1 MLPHIVAFFQPCSF
15 GLAISVFACRVLFV
29 LIYSVPARTIHP
41 RFVLAHSVQ
50 HFLCV
55 PFLLAFPVQFSYQF
69 LLRSFLSSIFPQS
82 QSQSLSLSL
91 SVSAYLSQ
99 PLSLSLSVSLSLSL
113 PCTIFPVQSK
123 PRGHSI
129 YIFPFSLC
137 LKDTRF
143 DLFHSVQARGLL
155 SPIFAVQ
162 TLPHGF
168 LSPISSSVSAS
179 QPSQSDLLCSD
190 PASRFHLFYFLFC
203 PCLTASSVR
212 FCRLV
217 YAFQRYYPSCFPC
230 RHGLTPAPD
239 WHRFST
245 VANAYGNSW
254 AGRCI
259 VS

>member
-41 RFVLAHSVQ
+41 RFVLANSVQ

-55 PFLLAFPVQFSYQF
+55 PFLLAFQVQFPIGSCLAVSLVLF
-69 LLRSFLSSIFPQS
+69 SL
-82 QSQSLSLSL
+82 QSQSLCLSG
-91 SVSAYLSQ
+91 
-99 PLSLSLSVSLSLSL
+99 L
-113 PCTIFPVQSK
+113 PCTIFSVQSK
-123 PRGHSI
+123 PLGHSF
-129 YIFPFSLC
+129 YVFQFSLC
-137 LKDTRF
+137 HKATKF
-143 DLFHSVQARGLL
+143 DFFRSVQA
-155 SPIFAVQ
+155 
-162 TLPHGF
+162 
-168 LSPISSSVSAS
+168 
-179 QPSQSDLLCSD
+179 
-190 PASRFHLFYFLFC
+190 SRFPLFYFLFC
-203 PCLTASSVR
+203 SCLTVSSVR

-254 AGRCI
+254 AERCI
-259 VS
+259 VF

>member
-55 PFLLAFPVQFSYQF
+55 PFLLAFQVQFSNRF
-69 LLRSFLSSIFPQS
+69 LPRSFLSSIFPS
-82 QSQSLSLSL
+82 VSVSQSLCLSG
-91 SVSAYLSQ
+91 
-99 PLSLSLSVSLSLSL
+99 L
-113 PCTIFPVQSK
+113 PCTIFSVQSK
-123 PRGHSI
+123 PLGHSF
-129 YIFPFSLC
+129 YVFQFSLC
-137 LKDTRF
+137 HKATKF
-143 DLFHSVQARGLL
+143 DFFRSVQA
-155 SPIFAVQ
+155 
-162 TLPHGF
+162 
-168 LSPISSSVSAS
+168 
-179 QPSQSDLLCSD
+179 
-190 PASRFHLFYFLFC
+190 SRFPLFYFLFC
-203 PCLTASSVR
+203 SCLTVSSVR

-217 YAFQRYYPSCFPC
+217 YAFQRYYQSCFPC

>member
-55 PFLLAFPVQFSYQF
+55 PFLLAFQVQFSNRF
-69 LLRSFLSSIFPQS
+69 LPRSFLSSIFPSVSVS
-82 QSQSLSLSL
+82 QSHCLSG
-91 SVSAYLSQ
+91 
-99 PLSLSLSVSLSLSL
+99 L
-113 PCTIFPVQSK
+113 PCTIFSVQSK
-123 PRGHSI
+123 PLGHSF
-129 YIFPFSLC
+129 YVFQFSLC
-137 LKDTRF
+137 HKATKF
-143 DLFHSVQARGLL
+143 DFFRSVQA
-155 SPIFAVQ
+155 
-162 TLPHGF
+162 
-168 LSPISSSVSAS
+168 
-179 QPSQSDLLCSD
+179 
-190 PASRFHLFYFLFC
+190 SRFPLFYFLFC
-203 PCLTASSVR
+203 SCLTVSSVR

-217 YAFQRYYPSCFPC
+217 YAFQRYYQSCFPC

>member
-55 PFLLAFPVQFSYQF
+55 PFLLAFQVQFSNRF
-69 LLRSFLSSIFPQS
+69 LPRSFLSSIFPS
-82 QSQSLSLSL
+82 VSVSQSLCLSG
-91 SVSAYLSQ
+91 
-99 PLSLSLSVSLSLSL
+99 L
-113 PCTIFPVQSK
+113 PCTIFSVQSK
-123 PRGHSI
+123 PLGHSF
-129 YIFPFSLC
+129 YVFQFSLC
-137 LKDTRF
+137 HKATKF
-143 DLFHSVQARGLL
+143 DFFRSVQA
-155 SPIFAVQ
+155 
-162 TLPHGF
+162 
-168 LSPISSSVSAS
+168 
-179 QPSQSDLLCSD
+179 
-190 PASRFHLFYFLFC
+190 SRFPLFYFLFC
-203 PCLTASSVR
+203 SCLTVSSVR

>member
-50 HFLCV
+50 HYSVRSLSR
-55 PFLLAFPVQFSYQF
+55 LQIQFSYQF
-69 LLRSFLSSIFPQS
+69 LLRSFLSSIF
-82 QSQSLSLSL
+82 L
-91 SVSAYLSQ
+91 SVSV
-99 PLSLSLSVSLSLSL
+99 SVSLPLWPSLYDFLSSVQASRSLLLCISVQSMPQGHQVRFFPFSPSFAVPSVLFSLLSL
-113 PCTIFPVQSK
+113 P
-123 PRGHSI
+123 HS
-129 YIFPFSLC
+129 
-137 LKDTRF
+137 
-143 DLFHSVQARGLL
+143 
-155 SPIFAVQ
+155 
-162 TLPHGF
+162 
-168 LSPISSSVSAS
+168 
-179 QPSQSDLLCSD
+179 
-190 PASRFHLFYFLFC
+190 
-203 PCLTASSVR
+203 SSVR

>member
-1 MLPHIVAFFQPCSF
+1 MAFFQPCSF

-41 RFVLAHSVQ
+41 RFVLANSVQ

-55 PFLLAFPVQFSYQF
+55 PFLLAFQVQFSNRF
-69 LLRSFLSSIFPQS
+69 LPRSFLSSIFPS
-82 QSQSLSLSL
+82 VSVSQSLCLSG
-91 SVSAYLSQ
+91 
-99 PLSLSLSVSLSLSL
+99 L
-113 PCTIFPVQSK
+113 PCTIFSVQSK
-123 PRGHSI
+123 PRGHSF
-129 YIFPFSLC
+129 YVFQFSLC
-137 LKDTRF
+137 HKATKF
-143 DLFHSVQARGLL
+143 DFFRSVQA
-155 SPIFAVQ
+155 
-162 TLPHGF
+162 
-168 LSPISSSVSAS
+168 
-179 QPSQSDLLCSD
+179 
-190 PASRFHLFYFLFC
+190 SRFPLFYFLFC
-203 PCLTASSVR
+203 SCLTVSSVR

>member
-50 HFLCV
+50 HYSVRSLSR
-55 PFLLAFPVQFSYQF
+55 LQIQFSNRF
-69 LLRSFLSSIFPQS
+69 LPRSFLSSIFPS
-82 QSQSLSLSL
+82 VSVSQSLCLSG
-91 SVSAYLSQ
+91 
-99 PLSLSLSVSLSLSL
+99 L
-113 PCTIFPVQSK
+113 PCTIFSVQSK
-123 PRGHSI
+123 PLGHSF
-129 YIFPFSLC
+129 YVFQFSLC
-137 LKDTRF
+137 HKATKF
-143 DLFHSVQARGLL
+143 DFFRSVQA
-155 SPIFAVQ
+155 
-162 TLPHGF
+162 
-168 LSPISSSVSAS
+168 
-179 QPSQSDLLCSD
+179 
-190 PASRFHLFYFLFC
+190 SRFPLFYFLFC
-203 PCLTASSVR
+203 SCLTVSSVR

-254 AGRCI
+254 AERCI
-259 VS
+259 VF

>member
-1 MLPHIVAFFQPCSF
+1 MAFFQPCSF

-50 HFLCV
+50 HYSVRSLSR
-55 PFLLAFPVQFSYQF
+55 LQIQFSNRF
-69 LLRSFLSSIFPQS
+69 LPRSFLSSIFPS
-82 QSQSLSLSL
+82 VSVSQSLCLSG
-91 SVSAYLSQ
+91 
-99 PLSLSLSVSLSLSL
+99 L
-113 PCTIFPVQSK
+113 PCTIFSVQSK
-123 PRGHSI
+123 PLGHSF
-129 YIFPFSLC
+129 YVFQFSLC
-137 LKDTRF
+137 HKATKF
-143 DLFHSVQARGLL
+143 DFFRSVQA
-155 SPIFAVQ
+155 
-162 TLPHGF
+162 
-168 LSPISSSVSAS
+168 
-179 QPSQSDLLCSD
+179 
-190 PASRFHLFYFLFC
+190 SRFPLFYFLFC
-203 PCLTASSVR
+203 SCLTVSSVR

-259 VS
+259 VF

>member
-55 PFLLAFPVQFSYQF
+55 PFLLAFQVQFSNRF
-69 LLRSFLSSIFPQS
+69 LPRSFLSSIFPS
-82 QSQSLSLSL
+82 VSVSQSLCLSG
-91 SVSAYLSQ
+91 
-99 PLSLSLSVSLSLSL
+99 L
-113 PCTIFPVQSK
+113 PCTIFSVQSK
-123 PRGHSI
+123 PLGHSF
-129 YIFPFSLC
+129 YVFQFSLC
-137 LKDTRF
+137 HKATKF
-143 DLFHSVQARGLL
+143 DFFRSVQA
-155 SPIFAVQ
+155 
-162 TLPHGF
+162 
-168 LSPISSSVSAS
+168 
-179 QPSQSDLLCSD
+179 
-190 PASRFHLFYFLFC
+190 SRFPLFYFLFC
-203 PCLTASSVR
+203 SCLTVSSVR

-217 YAFQRYYPSCFPC
+217 YAFQRYYQSCFPC

-239 WHRFST
+239 WYRFRI

>member
-1 MLPHIVAFFQPCSF
+1 MAFFQPCSF

-50 HFLCV
+50 HYSVRSLSRLQIQFYNRFL
-55 PFLLAFPVQFSYQF
+55 P
-69 LLRSFLSSIFPQS
+69 RSFLSSIFPS
-82 QSQSLSLSL
+82 VSVSQSLCLSG
-91 SVSAYLSQ
+91 
-99 PLSLSLSVSLSLSL
+99 L
-113 PCTIFPVQSK
+113 PCTIFSVQSK
-123 PRGHSI
+123 PLGHSF
-129 YIFPFSLC
+129 YVFQFSLC
-137 LKDTRF
+137 RKATKF
-143 DLFHSVQARGLL
+143 DFFRSVQA
-155 SPIFAVQ
+155 
-162 TLPHGF
+162 
-168 LSPISSSVSAS
+168 
-179 QPSQSDLLCSD
+179 
-190 PASRFHLFYFLFC
+190 SRFPLFYFLFC
-203 PCLTASSVR
+203 SCLTVSSVR

>member
-41 RFVLAHSVQ
+41 RFVLANSVQ

-55 PFLLAFPVQFSYQF
+55 PFLLAFQVQFSNRF
-69 LLRSFLSSIFPQS
+69 LPRSFLSSIFPS
-82 QSQSLSLSL
+82 VSVSQSLCLSG
-91 SVSAYLSQ
+91 
-99 PLSLSLSVSLSLSL
+99 L
-113 PCTIFPVQSK
+113 PCTIFSVQSK
-123 PRGHSI
+123 PLGHSF
-129 YIFPFSLC
+129 YVFQFSLC
-137 LKDTRF
+137 HKATKF
-143 DLFHSVQARGLL
+143 DFFRSVQA
-155 SPIFAVQ
+155 
-162 TLPHGF
+162 
-168 LSPISSSVSAS
+168 
-179 QPSQSDLLCSD
+179 
-190 PASRFHLFYFLFC
+190 SRFPLFYFLFC
-203 PCLTASSVR
+203 SCLTVSSVR

-254 AGRCI
+254 AERCI
-259 VS
+259 VF

>member
-55 PFLLAFPVQFSYQF
+55 PFLLAFQVQFSNRF
-69 LLRSFLSSIFPQS
+69 LPRSFLSSIFPS
-82 QSQSLSLSL
+82 VSVSQSLCLSG
-91 SVSAYLSQ
+91 
-99 PLSLSLSVSLSLSL
+99 L
-113 PCTIFPVQSK
+113 PCTIFSVQSK
-123 PRGHSI
+123 PLGHSF
-129 YIFPFSLC
+129 YVFQFSLC
-137 LKDTRF
+137 HKATKF
-143 DLFHSVQARGLL
+143 DFFRSVQA
-155 SPIFAVQ
+155 
-162 TLPHGF
+162 
-168 LSPISSSVSAS
+168 
-179 QPSQSDLLCSD
+179 
-190 PASRFHLFYFLFC
+190 SRFPLFYFLFC
-203 PCLTASSVR
+203 SCLTVSSVR

-254 AGRCI
+254 AERCI
-259 VS
+259 VF

>member
-41 RFVLAHSVQ
+41 RFVLANSVQ

-55 PFLLAFPVQFSYQF
+55 PFLLAFQVQFSNRF
-69 LLRSFLSSIFPQS
+69 LPRSFLSSIFPS
-82 QSQSLSLSL
+82 VSVSQSLCLSG
-91 SVSAYLSQ
+91 
-99 PLSLSLSVSLSLSL
+99 L
-113 PCTIFPVQSK
+113 PCTIFSVQSK
-123 PRGHSI
+123 PLGHSF
-129 YIFPFSLC
+129 YVFQFSLC
-137 LKDTRF
+137 HKATKF
-143 DLFHSVQARGLL
+143 DFFRSVQA
-155 SPIFAVQ
+155 
-162 TLPHGF
+162 
-168 LSPISSSVSAS
+168 
-179 QPSQSDLLCSD
+179 
-190 PASRFHLFYFLFC
+190 SRFPLFYFLFC
-203 PCLTASSVR
+203 SCLTVSSVR

-259 VS
+259 VF

>member
-55 PFLLAFPVQFSYQF
+55 PFLLAFQVQFSNRF
-69 LLRSFLSSIFPQS
+69 LPRSFLSSIFPS
-82 QSQSLSLSL
+82 VSVSQSLCLSG
-91 SVSAYLSQ
+91 
-99 PLSLSLSVSLSLSL
+99 L
-113 PCTIFPVQSK
+113 PCTIFSVQSK
-123 PRGHSI
+123 PLGHSF
-129 YIFPFSLC
+129 YVFQFSLC
-137 LKDTRF
+137 HKATKF
-143 DLFHSVQARGLL
+143 DFFRSVQA
-155 SPIFAVQ
+155 
-162 TLPHGF
+162 
-168 LSPISSSVSAS
+168 
-179 QPSQSDLLCSD
+179 
-190 PASRFHLFYFLFC
+190 SRFPLFYFLFC

>member
-1 MLPHIVAFFQPCSF
+1 MAFFQPCSF

-50 HFLCV
+50 HYSVRSLSR
-55 PFLLAFPVQFSYQF
+55 LQIQFSYQF
-69 LLRSFLSSIFPQS
+69 LLRSFLSSIFPS
-82 QSQSLSLSL
+82 VSVSQSLCLSG
-91 SVSAYLSQ
+91 
-99 PLSLSLSVSLSLSL
+99 L
-113 PCTIFPVQSK
+113 PCTIFSVQSK
-123 PRGHSI
+123 PLGHSF
-129 YIFPFSLC
+129 YVFQFSLC
-137 LKDTRF
+137 HKATKF
-143 DLFHSVQARGLL
+143 DFFRSVQA
-155 SPIFAVQ
+155 
-162 TLPHGF
+162 
-168 LSPISSSVSAS
+168 
-179 QPSQSDLLCSD
+179 
-190 PASRFHLFYFLFC
+190 SRFPLFYFLFC
-203 PCLTASSVR
+203 SCLTVSSVR

-254 AGRCI
+254 AERCI

>member
-1 MLPHIVAFFQPCSF
+1 MAFFQPCSF

-50 HFLCV
+50 HYSVRSLSR
-55 PFLLAFPVQFSYQF
+55 LQIQFSNRF
-69 LLRSFLSSIFPQS
+69 LPRSSLSSIFPS
-82 QSQSLSLSL
+82 VSVSQSLCLSG
-91 SVSAYLSQ
+91 
-99 PLSLSLSVSLSLSL
+99 L
-113 PCTIFPVQSK
+113 PCTIFSVQSK
-123 PRGHSI
+123 PLGHSF
-129 YIFPFSLC
+129 YVFQFSLC
-137 LKDTRF
+137 HKATKF
-143 DLFHSVQARGLL
+143 DFFRSVQA
-155 SPIFAVQ
+155 
-162 TLPHGF
+162 
-168 LSPISSSVSAS
+168 
-179 QPSQSDLLCSD
+179 
-190 PASRFHLFYFLFC
+190 SRFPLFYFLFC
-203 PCLTASSVR
+203 SCLTVSSVR

>member
-1 MLPHIVAFFQPCSF
+1 MAFFQPCSF

-50 HFLCV
+50 HYSVRSLSR
-55 PFLLAFPVQFSYQF
+55 LQIQFSNRF
-69 LLRSFLSSIFPQS
+69 LPRSFLSSIFPS
-82 QSQSLSLSL
+82 VSVSQSLCLSG
-91 SVSAYLSQ
+91 
-99 PLSLSLSVSLSLSL
+99 L
-113 PCTIFPVQSK
+113 PCTIFSVQSK
-123 PRGHSI
+123 PLGHSF
-129 YIFPFSLC
+129 YVFQFSLC
-137 LKDTRF
+137 HKATKF
-143 DLFHSVQARGLL
+143 DFFRSVQA
-155 SPIFAVQ
+155 
-162 TLPHGF
+162 
-168 LSPISSSVSAS
+168 
-179 QPSQSDLLCSD
+179 
-190 PASRFHLFYFLFC
+190 SRFPLFYFLFC
-203 PCLTASSVR
+203 SCLTVSSVR

-254 AGRCI
+254 AERCI

>member
-1 MLPHIVAFFQPCSF
+1 MCIVLTFAVLSCVCLYERLIIPIVLFCAAPYLGILSALLFRSCSF

-29 LIYSVPARTIHP
+29 LIYSVTVRTIHP
-41 RFVLAHSVQ
+41 RLVLANSVQ

-55 PFLLAFPVQFSYQF
+55 PFLLAFQVQFSNRF
-69 LLRSFLSSIFPQS
+69 LPRSFLSSIFPS
-82 QSQSLSLSL
+82 VSVSQSLCLSG
-91 SVSAYLSQ
+91 
-99 PLSLSLSVSLSLSL
+99 L
-113 PCTIFPVQSK
+113 PCTIFSVQSK
-123 PRGHSI
+123 PLGHSF
-129 YIFPFSLC
+129 YVFQFSLC
-137 LKDTRF
+137 HKATKF
-143 DLFHSVQARGLL
+143 DFFRSVQA
-155 SPIFAVQ
+155 
-162 TLPHGF
+162 
-168 LSPISSSVSAS
+168 
-179 QPSQSDLLCSD
+179 
-190 PASRFHLFYFLFC
+190 SRFPLFYFLFC
-203 PCLTASSVR
+203 SCLTVSSVR

>member
-1 MLPHIVAFFQPCSF
+1 MAFFQPCSF

-50 HFLCV
+50 HYSVRSLSR
-55 PFLLAFPVQFSYQF
+55 LQIQFSYQF
-69 LLRSFLSSIFPQS
+69 LPRSFLSSIFPS
-82 QSQSLSLSL
+82 VSVSQSLCLSG
-91 SVSAYLSQ
+91 
-99 PLSLSLSVSLSLSL
+99 L
-113 PCTIFPVQSK
+113 PCTIFSVQSK
-123 PRGHSI
+123 PLGHSF
-129 YIFPFSLC
+129 YVFQFSLC
-137 LKDTRF
+137 HKATKF
-143 DLFHSVQARGLL
+143 DFFRSVQA
-155 SPIFAVQ
+155 
-162 TLPHGF
+162 
-168 LSPISSSVSAS
+168 
-179 QPSQSDLLCSD
+179 
-190 PASRFHLFYFLFC
+190 SRFPLFYFLFC
-203 PCLTASSVR
+203 SCLTVSSVR